1 MRTRIFDIGFSREID
16 RKLWQDLE
24 KKKDME
30 NTREIVVGFPWEI
43 DRKLWQDLEKRKDI
57 ENTKEIDVGFSR
69 ETGKTGRLIENFGK
83 T

>member
-1 MRTRIFDIGFSREID
+1 
-16 RKLWQDLE
+16 
-24 KKKDME
+24 ME
-30 NTREIVVGFPWEI
+30 NTKEIDVRFLREI
-43 DRKLWQDLEKRKDI
+43 DRKLWQDLEKRKDM

>member
-1 MRTRIFDIGFSREID
+1 
-16 RKLWQDLE
+16 
-24 KKKDME
+24 ME
-30 NTREIVVGFPWEI
+30 NTREICHKGLPGRPGRLIENFG
-43 DRKLWQDLEKRKDI
+43 KKRKDM